1 MTYPGLVRANNL
13 SDVANKEEVWD
24 NIGDNYSTGSIEVPN
39 ANFDFNFVESENLID
54 QVSGQQLAQFSRNST
69 GTYVNNQ
76 GLIATAAA
84 NEPRFE
90 YDPVT
95 FARTGLLLE
104 EQTTNLLPNHIIPT
118 LNVTYGKFNSSIDT
132 TIQTPKGD
140 FSGVRLLTKNSST
153 TAGPESL
160 TASIFLEGGVNYTIS
175 VFYKILSGNPLAG
188 GCFFIF
194 QASSPFEQANAAISS
209 STTISYPN
217 GWKRAFATLSVPSS
231 RNFDCGITY
240 NNAQSLP
247 VGTSIAYWGM
257 QVEQSFVVSSYIPTS
272 GSTATRQA
280 DIFTISGNS
289 FNSFYNAAQG
299 TFYAEYYKLATLL
312 PLVSL
317 GTSNRW
323 IQLDN
328 SPLGFP
334 RTTWSGAFYVWTT
347 PNAQPQTSRQRFA
360 LSYGTGLRQAVDN
373 AVSTVSPPL
382 PNNFLL
388 TASGIAFQGA
398 LSRVVYWRQEL
409 PQILLGGIT
418 SLSGS
423 SLGEIPSAASLTSSI
438 KGKDITALTDV
449 KNTSVKDF
457 VFIKGLTSS
466 AQSRLTTVN
475 SNTLATAA
483 LRDNSLLENIATSSG
498 NYFFS
503 SGLTLSGIS
512 TRINGTNARS
522 IATSPFSGSNATTS
536 LFLSNL
542 QVQGNWRITEP
553 MTAGTIAS
561 PQLAIPFETDNF
573 VLFMKAGQ
581 S

>member
-24 NIGDNYSTGSIEVPN
+24 NIGDNYSTGPIEVPN

-76 GLIATAAA
+76 GFIATAAA
-84 NEPRFE
+84 NVPRFE

-104 EQTTNLLPNHIIPT
+104 SSVTNLLPNHIIPAHA
-118 LNVTYGKFNSSIDT
+118 GAKFNSSVDT

-140 FSGVRLLTKNSST
+140 LSGVRLLTRNSSP
-153 TAGPESL
+153 TAGPEAL
-160 TASIFLEGGVNYTIS
+160 TASIFLTATTRYTVS
-175 VFYKILSGNPLAG
+175 VFYKILSGSPLSG
-188 GCFFIF
+188 GCFFAF
-194 QASSPFEQANAAISS
+194 QASGPFEEAIAAISS

-217 GWKRAFATLSVPSS
+217 GWKRAFATLSVSSS
-231 RNFDCGITY
+231 RNFDCGIIY

-247 VGTSIAYWGM
+247 AGTSIAYWGM

-299 TFYAEYYKLATLL
+299 TFYAEYYKLATLF

-323 IQLDN
+323 IQLDD

-334 RTTWSGAFYVWTT
+334 RTTWSGAFYFWTT

-483 LRDNSLLENIATSSG
+483 LRDNSLLKNIATSSG

-503 SGLTLSGIS
+503 SGRTLSGIS

-542 QVQGNWRITEP
+542 QVQSNWRITEP